1 MFPVP
6 EAQSTRHV
14 LTARLD
20 LPATPVYL
28 RGVSESP
35 HLKRARPGGTRPNST
50 GSSQPQRTLLR
61 YYRRLRRHFGHR
73 KWWPARTRFEVILGA
88 LLTQNTNWSNVEKA
102 LGNLRRAR
110 ALTPARLSRLRG
122 ATMARL
128 LRPSGYYR
136 QKTRAVRG
144 FLAHLNNGYRGSLA
158 RLLARPTKELR
169 EELLTL
175 RGIGPETADSILLY
189 AAGRPVFVI
198 DAYTR
203 RVLARHALA
212 SAQPRY
218 DELQSFFERHLPRRA
233 ALYNDFHAQLV
244 AVGKTYCHR
253 ERPDCAA
260 CPLGPELPFGRAQGT
275 PSESRGV
282 EDNHARA

>member
-1 MFPVP
+1 MG
-6 EAQSTRHV
+6 A
-14 LTARLD
+14 AG
-20 LPATPVYL
+20 VYL

-35 HLKRARPGGTRPNST
+35 H
-50 GSSQPQRTLLR
+50 RTLLR

-73 KWWPARTRFEVILGA
+73 NWWPARTRFEVILGA
-88 LLTQNTNWSNVEKA
+88 LLTQNTNWGNVEKA

-110 ALTPARLSRLRG
+110 ALTPSRLAGLRA

-158 RLLARPTKELR
+158 RLLARPSAELR
-169 EELLTL
+169 EELLAL

-203 RVLARHALA
+203 RVLARHGL
-212 SAQPRY
+212 AQPTAGYEQLRAY
-218 DELQSFFERHLPRRA
+218 FETNLPRRA

-260 CPLGPELPFGRAQGT
+260 CPLGPELEKSDA
-275 PSESRGV
+275 
-282 EDNHARA
+282 DA

>member
-1 MFPVP
+1 M
-6 EAQSTRHV
+6 
-14 LTARLD
+14 
-20 LPATPVYL
+20 
-28 RGVSESP
+28 SESP
-35 HLKRARPGGTRPNST
+35 HPRRPSPNGTRPNRA
-50 GSSQPQRTLLR
+50 GPRRPRRTLLR

-73 KWWPARTRFEVILGA
+73 NWWPARTRFEVILGA
-88 LLTQNTNWSNVEKA
+88 LLTQNTSWNNVEKA
-102 LGNLRRAR
+102 LTNLRRAD
-110 ALTPARLSRLRG
+110 ALTATKLSRLSPARL
-122 ATMARL
+122 ARL

-158 RLLARPTKELR
+158 RLLARPTTELR
-169 EELLTL
+169 EELLAL

-203 RVLARHALA
+203 RVLARHGL
-212 SAQPRY
+212 AQPNAAY
-218 DELQSFFERHLPRRA
+218 EQLQDYFETHLPRRA

-244 AVGKTYCHR
+244 AVGKNFCHR

-260 CPLGPELPFGRAQGT
+260 CPLGVEL
-275 PSESRGV
+275 EK
-282 EDNHARA
+282 NHARP

>member
-1 MFPVP
+1 LAGPDEV
-6 EAQSTRHV
+6 
-14 LTARLD
+14 
-20 LPATPVYL
+20 
-28 RGVSESP
+28 RG
-35 HLKRARPGGTRPNST
+35 
-50 GSSQPQRTLLR
+50 TLAR

-73 KWWPARTRFEVILGA
+73 NWWPARTPFEVILGA

-102 LGNLRRAR
+102 LANLRRAR
-110 ALTPARLSRLRG
+110 ALTPSRLAG
-122 ATMARL
+122 LPAATLARL

-158 RLLARPTKELR
+158 RLLARPTSGLR
-169 EELLTL
+169 EELLAL

-203 RVLARHALA
+203 RVLARHGLA
-212 SAQPRY
+212 PAQARY
-218 DELQSFFERHLPRRA
+218 HELQDFFEAHLPRRL

-244 AVGKTYCHR
+244 AVGKHYCHR
-253 ERPDCAA
+253 QRPDCAA
-260 CPLGPELPFGRAQGT
+260 CPLGPELEKR
-275 PSESRGV
+275 
-282 EDNHARA
+282 